1 MSDWYATGYV
11 KCRRDRALQAHI
23 VSELMAENAAL
34 WIFVRGYVDP
44 FLDATDLEIAEIGW
58 KELSDIPSGRDALRK
73 YEVE

>member
-34 WIFVRGYVDP
+34 WEFVNAMDSGDWDGDDDVY
-44 FLDATDLEIAEIGW
+44 DAMTAT
-58 KELSDIPSGRDALRK
+58 RDALRK
-73 YEVE
+73 YEKE